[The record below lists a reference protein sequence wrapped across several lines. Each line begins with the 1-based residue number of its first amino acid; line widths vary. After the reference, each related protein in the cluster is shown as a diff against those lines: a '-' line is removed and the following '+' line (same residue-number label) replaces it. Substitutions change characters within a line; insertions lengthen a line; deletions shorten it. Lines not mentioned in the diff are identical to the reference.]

1 MIQASLFS
9 GIGGFD
15 LASEWAGWENAF
27 HCEINTFG
35 RKILNYYWPN
45 AISYDDITKTDFT
58 IWRGRI
64 DVLTGGFPCQPFSL
78 AGKRLGTADH
88 RNLWPEYHR
97 AIREIQPTWVVGE
110 NVPGLLNWSGGLVFE
125 QVQADLENEG
135 YEVWPV
141 TLPACSVNAPH
152 RRDRVWFVA
161 YNKNFKRGRD
171 NCRCR
176 GLCEEQFTPDPS
188 SDRRQRAGEEPAIEK
203 GLQPRPEPAGELA
216 GRSEGLC
223 DNGNA
228 SNPDGQRQPGEEYRQ
243 EKSRRITKEG
253 IPNNWQNFPTQRPI
267 RVRDD
272 GVSNK
277 LLIFVVKKLYEN
289 ISNTSKENR
298 IKNLQEV
305 RERISTPEIWEK
317 IRRLYSLES
326 KAVLLQTMQLYSEAY
341 GGQVELSPFSEDF
354 SKPLLQHLSKYGEFR
369 YSPQGQRLEKQRNL
383 EFGDA
388 LPFLPHEVALAAGRF
403 EAAIAKFETW
413 HMKESIKAYG
423 NAIVPQVAY
432 QIFKAI
438 NEYESNL

>member
-15 LASEWAGWENAF
+15 LASDWAGWENAF
-27 HCEINTFG
+27 HCEINPFG
-35 RKILNYYWPN
+35 RKILKYYWPN

-78 AGKRLGTADH
+78 AGKRLGTADD

-141 TLPACSVNAPH
+141 ILPACSVNAPH

-161 YNKNFKRGRD
+161 YSRLFGQAKRQQPAMGFEQF
-171 NCRCR
+171 
-176 GLCEEQFTPDPS
+176 CEEQFTSNPDLSGRNDPNKQEPLPECCNTPEHCDVGKESFTTNTPS
-188 SDRRQRAGEEPAIEK
+188 HRRQRAGQKLEIEK
-203 GLQPRPEPAGELA
+203 GLQPRPEPARELA
-216 GRSEGLC
+216 GRPEGFR

-228 SNPDGQRQPGEEYRQ
+228 SNPDSQRQQ
-243 EKSRRITKEG
+243 ECHNAGKPEQQKRVNGSFSSPE
-253 IPNNWQNFPTQRPI
+253 NWQNFPTQPP
-267 RVRDD
+267 VCGGDD
-272 GVSNK
+272 G
-277 LLIFVVKKLYEN
+277 F
-289 ISNTSKENR
+289 
-298 IKNLQEV
+298 
-305 RERISTPEIWEK
+305 PG
-317 IRRLYSLES
+317 RLDGI
-326 KAVLLQTMQLYSEAY
+326 T
-341 GGQVELSPFSEDF
+341 F
-354 SKPLLQHLSKYGEFR
+354 SKW
-369 YSPQGQRLEKQRNL
+369 RN
-383 EFGDA
+383 
-388 LPFLPHEVALAAGRF
+388 
-403 EAAIAKFETW
+403 
-413 HMKESIKAYG
+413 ESIKAYG